1 MAQLTYVDAGTA
13 RKDPTTFEAT
23 KGPSEVFKKQVNS
36 TIWGLS
42 VYSLFQY
49 ENRVFA

>member
-36 TIWGLS
+36 TIWGRNYNAPLS
-42 VYSLFQY
+42 Y
-49 ENRVFA
+49 